1 VIPPQK
7 AGPKQTGIPVRVTRI
22 LSTTAARQLLASP
35 AGERCVF
42 PGQTVTLTSDV
53 PPPQTSVWRA
63 VVRVLRSPADS
74 LSCALF
80 PTPCALC
87 GRSLLRLTRVPICD
101 VCAAAPARQAGDLCS
116 RCGESLELP
125 NLSTGQSEEEPLCRP
140 CRLAPP
146 AFAKAAAYGRYEG
159 RLRELVHLLKY
170 QGMRPVAQQ
179 LGRMVADSVQSF
191 SSTAPRQLVV
201 IPVPMYAAKQRKR
214 GFNHAELIARA
225 AIAEMHRRDP
235 QWKLRLQPS
244 MLRRVRMTASQAG
257 LTIAKRRQNLRGAF
271 FVPEPGRL
279 KGQHVLLV
287 DDIYTTGATARACSQ
302 VLLRAGAA
310 SVYVVTVARAQREGV
325 ASWDPG
331 FLEAAS

>member
-1 VIPPQK
+1 
-7 AGPKQTGIPVRVTRI
+7 
-22 LSTTAARQLLASP
+22 
-35 AGERCVF
+35 
-42 PGQTVTLTSDV
+42 
-53 PPPQTSVWRA
+53 

-80 PTPCALC
+80 PAPCALC

-101 VCAAAPARQAGDLCS
+101 SCAAAPVPQTGDLCT
-116 RCGESLELP
+116 RCGESLELA
-125 NLSTGQSEEEPLCRP
+125 NLSLESQPESDHLCRP
-140 CRLAPP
+140 CRLAAPD
-146 AFAKAAAYGRYEG
+146 FARALAYGRYEG
-159 RLRELVHLLKY
+159 PLRELVHLLKY
-170 QGMRPVAQQ
+170 KGMQPVARL
-179 LGRMVADSVQSF
+179 LGRMLAESLQELSP
-191 SSTAPRQLVV
+191 SAPRQMLV
-201 IPVPMYAAKQRKR
+201 IPVPMYGSKQRQR
-214 GFNHAELIARA
+214 GFNHAELLARA

-235 QWKLRLQPS
+235 QWKLRLQPA
-244 MLRRVRMTASQAG
+244 MLRRVRSTASQAG

-271 FVPEPGRL
+271 LVPKPARL

-287 DDIYTTGATARACSQ
+287 DDIYTTGATARACSR